1 MNLESNQSVLIE
13 AVEIKRT
20 IPNSI
25 ICIQNSLFIIQMSVF
40 SSSMKKMIDFRSDTV
55 TLPTPEMKEAMFTA
69 PLGDDVF
76 GEDPTINEL
85 ENYAAEMFGMEA
97 AIYCVSGTQTNQ
109 IAINIHVQP
118 GGEVITNV
126 DSHIYKY
133 EGGGIARN
141 SGASVRLI
149 HGNRGRLTADDVKQ
163 WINPENVHLPITQL
177 VSMEDTSNRGGGA
190 IYDFEEIQKIRK
202 VCLENDLPLHLDG
215 ARLMN
220 AMVENGIDL
229 KTYAAEFDSISLCLS
244 KGLGAP
250 VGSLLIGSKD
260 FIHRARRVRKVF
272 GGGMRQAG
280 IIAAGGLYA
289 LKNNVERLKIDHKH
303 ARMLGETLET
313 QEWIQEVV
321 PVDTNIVVGVLKN
334 PDELNKVLSKLE
346 DEGILAMDFGPGM
359 IRMVTH
365 LDNSSEDI
373 DKTIEVLKRL

>member
-1 MNLESNQSVLIE
+1 MN
-13 AVEIKRT
+13 KR
-20 IPNSI
+20 
-25 ICIQNSLFIIQMSVF
+25 
-40 SSSMKKMIDFRSDTV
+40 IDFRSDTV
-55 TLPTPEMKEAMFTA
+55 TLPSPEMKEAMFAA

-76 GEDPTINEL
+76 GEDPSINEL
-85 ENYAAEMFGMEA
+85 EQYAAEMFGMEA

-133 EGGGIARN
+133 EGGGIAKN

-149 HGNRGRLTADDVKQ
+149 HGNRGRLTADDVTE
-163 WINPENVHLPITQL
+163 WINPDNVHLPVTQL
-177 VSMEDTSNRGGGA
+177 VSLEDTSNRGGGA
-190 IYDFEEIQKIRK
+190 IYDFEEIKRIRK
-202 VCLENDLPLHLDG
+202 VCVGNKLPLHLDG

-220 AMVENGIDL
+220 AIVENGVDL

-250 VGSLLIGSKD
+250 VGSVLLGTKD

-289 LKNNVERLKIDHKH
+289 LQNNIDRLKIDHEH
-303 ARMLGETLET
+303 ARLLGTTLVSCN
-313 QEWIQEVV
+313 WIKEVV
-321 PVDTNIVVGVLKN
+321 PVDTNIVVGVLEN
-334 PDELNKVLSKLE
+334 PTDLNKVLGQLE
-346 DEGILAMDFGPGM
+346 SEGIYAMDFGPGM

-365 LDNSSEDI
+365 LDISGSDI
-373 DKTIEVLKRL
+373 DRTISVLKEI

>member
-1 MNLESNQSVLIE
+1 
-13 AVEIKRT
+13 
-20 IPNSI
+20 
-25 ICIQNSLFIIQMSVF
+25 
-40 SSSMKKMIDFRSDTV
+40 MKKMIDFRSDTV
-55 TLPTPEMKEAMFTA
+55 TLPTPAMKEAMFAA

-85 ENYAAEMFGMEA
+85 EQYAAEMFGMES

-133 EGGGIARN
+133 EGGGIAKN

-177 VSMEDTSNRGGGA
+177 VSLEDTSNRGGGA
-190 IYDFEEIQKIRK
+190 IYDFGEIQEIRK
-202 VCLENDLPLHLDG
+202 VCLENNLPLHLDG

-250 VGSLLIGSKD
+250 VGSLLIGSKH

-289 LKNNVERLKIDHKH
+289 LKNNVERLKVDHKH
-303 ARMLGETLET
+303 ARMLGKTLEA
-313 QEWIQEVV
+313 QDWIKEVV
-321 PVDTNIVVGVLKN
+321 PVDTNIVVGVLQN
-334 PDELNKVLSKLE
+334 PDDLNKVISKLE

-365 LDNSSEDI
+365 LDNSPEDI
-373 DKTIEVLKRL
+373 DKTIEVLKRV